1 MALAQALMQRRP
13 PAVRRLYA
21 EVGADNLASLALL
34 AKAGHMSSGVAHR
47 GVVDITVE
55 LDAA

>member
-1 MALAQALMQRRP
+1 MQRRP

-34 AKAGHMSSGVAHR
+34 AKAGRVSSGVAHR